1 MGQNIKTA
9 IFGDDGAGIS
19 NGKDSKVR
27 IKLGLGKAYVVT
39 KEKIDSVSSFRD
51 VRHHK
56 EKPPNRFRRIWR
68 NGRVDPF

>member
-1 MGQNIKTA
+1 MSQNIKTA

-39 KEKIDSVSSFRD
+39 KDIETKIDSVSSFRD

-56 EKPPNRFRRIWR
+56 EKITKQIQNLLIKKS
-68 NGRVDPF
+68 

>member
-1 MGQNIKTA
+1 MSQNIKTA

-27 IKLGLGKAYVVT
+27 IKLGLGKAYVVS

-56 EKPPNRFRRIWR
+56 EKMTKQNQKEIY
-68 NGRVDPF
+68 